1 MNLLSVHLSRYSF
14 RSFRILSSF
23 FPHLRKRRDSRYLT
37 YGAFLRQL
45 FMVEFSYESDTS
57 LLCFNIEGE
66 IEEMIQKKKKGS
78 RALALAMS
86 LMLILSACPY
96 GAVTVYAASSFSDI
110 KGHWSEFYIK
120 KVNDANVISGYPDGR
135 FRPDKAVT
143 RAEFV
148 SMVNK
153 TFSLNKLDSVENVS
167 LNDVPYTS
175 WHYNDVSLAIRA
187 GYAGGYSDNTFRP
200 NSPITRQEASVM
212 LARLI
217 PEGKKKGN
225 LKSFKDSKTI
235 ASWASD
241 AMLKL
246 NGKGYIGAYSDS
258 KIHPEDPLTRSQT
271 AKILSDILDNE
282 DIVTRRTVVDDDKTT
297 LSGKLY
303 VGDVLIDEDLEEGSV
318 TIDNCIILGDLEIE
332 GGGTVT
338 LNNTRVVKALVDPDD
353 VTTKLV
359 TKGTTVIS
367 KIEATDSCY
376 IQTSGKDGL
385 STPEIIL
392 SKAADVTLKGNFP
405 KVIID
410 GTKAVLTLESGKIT
424 DLTVTRDGD
433 YSDIILS
440 GKAQIETA
448 TVNAESY
455 FHGTGT
461 IALMLVDAD
470 DVTYE
475 TKPDK
480 MTVGLKVDRPE
491 TEGNEKITVT
501 FRPKTKAED
510 VDVDTSVTIT
520 FSTAM
525 KLAGGKEITDS
536 NISSFVT
543 FTKNSKSGDAVAFK
557 GTINSAKKIITL
569 TPSAELSEGT
579 RYYVVLADEAI
590 QNGSGRKNDG
600 TSIYFTTEGEA
611 TTTQSAITPVL
622 SGLALTPAETT
633 ITATFTPNTS
643 GTVYAIAST
652 SSAVQTTAQLAA
664 SGSKVSASA
673 NTAGTIT
680 FTGLTSNTK
689 YYISAMLRN
698 SVGTD
703 SAIVTS
709 NTTTTMPEALLSG
722 LTLTQSGV
730 SGGANLLTN
739 FSAATKSYDVTVPY
753 GTTAVDVAATTDTAS
768 NTNAAFTI
776 NGTAGASQT
785 GIAVT
790 AGSVTK
796 ITVRITAD
804 NKKAVDYVINVSVA
818 ASGS

>member
-1 MNLLSVHLSRYSF
+1 MIHEKK
-14 RSFRILSSF
+14 IG
-23 FPHLRKRRDSRYLT
+23 RR
-37 YGAFLRQL
+37 
-45 FMVEFSYESDTS
+45 V
-57 LLCFNIEGE
+57 
-66 IEEMIQKKKKGS
+66 
-78 RALALAMS
+78 LALS
-86 LMLILSACPY
+86 LSFLVGLSAYPL
-96 GAVTVYAASSFSDI
+96 GKITVYAASSFSDI
-110 KGHWSEFYIK
+110 KGHWSEFYVK
-120 KVNDANVISGYPDGR
+120 KVNDANVISGYPNGG
-135 FRPDKAVT
+135 FQPDKAVT

-153 TFSLNKLDSVENVS
+153 TFSLNKLDSDQNVS

-175 WHYNDVSLAIRA
+175 WFYKDVSLAIRA
-187 GYAGGYSDNTFRP
+187 GYAGGYNDNTFRP
-200 NSPITRQEASVM
+200 NSPINRQEASVM

-225 LKSFKDSKTI
+225 LKSFKDSKSI
-235 ASWASD
+235 DSWATD
-241 AMLKL
+241 AMLRL
-246 NGKGYIGAYSDS
+246 NGKGYIGAYSDN
-258 KIHPEDPLTRSQT
+258 KIHPEDALTRAQT

-282 DIVTRRTVVDDDKTT
+282 DVVTRRTIVDEDKTT

-318 TIDNCIILGDLEIE
+318 TIDNCIILGDLAIE

-338 LNNTRVVKALVDPDD
+338 LNNTRVVKALLDPDD
-353 VTTKLV
+353 VKTKLV
-359 TKGTTVIS
+359 TKGTTVVS
-367 KIEATDSCY
+367 KIEVTDSCY

-392 SKAADVTLKGNFP
+392 SKAADATLKGNFP
-405 KVIID
+405 KVSIE
-410 GTKAVLTLESGKIT
+410 GTKAVLTVESGKIT
-424 DLTVTRDGD
+424 DLTVTSKGD

-448 TVNAESY
+448 TVNAECY

-461 IALMLVDAD
+461 IAMLLANAD
-470 DVTYE
+470 DITYE

-480 MTVGLKVDRPE
+480 MTVGLQVDRPD
-491 TEGNEKITVT
+491 TEGNEKITAA
-501 FRPKTKAED
+501 FRPKHKAED
-510 VDVDTSVTIT
+510 ESLDTEVTIT
-520 FSTAM
+520 FNIAM
-525 KLAGGKEITDS
+525 KLAGNKEITDS
-536 NISSFVT
+536 NISSFIT
-543 FTKNSKSGDAVAFK
+543 FTKDSKSGAAVPFK

-569 TPSAELSEGT
+569 TPTEKLSKGT
-579 RYYVVLADEAI
+579 RYYVNLADEAI
-590 QNGSGRKNDG
+590 QNSNGRKNDG
-600 TSIYFTTEGEA
+600 TYIYFTTKGEA
-611 TTTQSAITPVL
+611 TTTEPAITPVL
-622 SGLALTPAETT
+622 SGLALTPADTS
-633 ITATFTPNTS
+633 ISATFTPNTS
-643 GTVYAIAST
+643 GTVYVIAST

-664 SGSKVSASA
+664 SASKVSASA

-709 NTTTTMPEALLSG
+709 STTTTMPEALLSG
-722 LTLTQSGV
+722 LTLTQSGAA
-730 SGGANLLTN
+730 GGTNLLTN
-739 FSAATKSYDVTVPY
+739 FSATTKSYDVTVPY
-753 GTTAVDVAATTDTAS
+753 GTTAVDVSATTDTAT

-776 NGTAGASQT
+776 NGTAGASQA

-804 NKKAVDYVINVSVA
+804 NKKATDYVINVSVA
-818 ASGS
+818 ASGT